1 MKGLLITIDGP
12 AGAGKT
18 TVSRLLA
25 GQLGYTYVD
34 TGALYR
40 SVALAVR
47 NSGLDPE
54 DGKSVEAVCRNLSLK
69 YDRDRLL
76 LNGEDVGEAIRTPEV
91 SMMASKVS
99 ALPVVRDW
107 LLELQRSLGREKCAV
122 FEGRDMGTVVFPD
135 ADVKFFLDASVRI
148 RAMRRYGE
156 LKNGCGQTLE
166 AVEEEIRIRDKN
178 DRTRAIA
185 PLRAA
190 DDAVCI
196 DATFMS
202 ADEVVRQ
209 MRCHIE
215 AYL

>member
-47 NSGLDPE
+47 NSDLNPG

-76 LNGEDVGEAIRTPEV
+76 LVITSYSIHYTKLYEVLRYPHRYSPVARPEDG
-91 SMMASKVS
+91 
-99 ALPVVRDW
+99 LP
-107 LLELQRSLGREKCAV
+107 
-122 FEGRDMGTVVFPD
+122 
-135 ADVKFFLDASVRI
+135 
-148 RAMRRYGE
+148 
-156 LKNGCGQTLE
+156 
-166 AVEEEIRIRDKN
+166 
-178 DRTRAIA
+178 
-185 PLRAA
+185 
-190 DDAVCI
+190 
-196 DATFMS
+196 
-202 ADEVVRQ
+202 
-209 MRCHIE
+209 
-215 AYL
+215 